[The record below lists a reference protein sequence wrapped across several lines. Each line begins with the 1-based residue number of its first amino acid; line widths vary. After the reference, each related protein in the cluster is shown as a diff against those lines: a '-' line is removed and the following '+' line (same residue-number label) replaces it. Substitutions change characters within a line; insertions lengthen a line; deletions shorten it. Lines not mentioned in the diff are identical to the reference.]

1 MLAKRISK
9 LAVVG
14 LVALAFAG
22 CASSYDRRTNNAMM
36 GAGLGA
42 AAGAVVSQ
50 GDPIYAVGGAAVGGL
65 LGHVLTED
73 DRRSRSWGQDKRYKQ
88 VKHRDRRRSHNR
100 QRRHHR

>member
-1 MLAKRISK
+1 MLSKRIAK
-9 LAVVG
+9 FAVVG
-14 LVALAFAG
+14 LAALALAG

-73 DRRSRSWGQDKRYKQ
+73 NRRSRSWDNDRNYRQA
-88 VKHRDRRRSHNR
+88 KHRDHRRSHK
-100 QRRHHR
+100 RHHRHRR